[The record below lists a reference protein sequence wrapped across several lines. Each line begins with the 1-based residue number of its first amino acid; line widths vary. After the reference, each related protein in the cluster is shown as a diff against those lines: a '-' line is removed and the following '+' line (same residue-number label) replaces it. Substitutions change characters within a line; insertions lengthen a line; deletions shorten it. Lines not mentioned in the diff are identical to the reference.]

1 MCGQLG
7 PRHRSGPMPAL
18 ANASPGPTAVS
29 AAALFELIGS
39 SDLIDQGQALLVSL
53 EPVRQALGPR
63 WESRRAQVYDLVERH
78 FRKHL
83 APTDIWE
90 QAGETQILVATPGK
104 STVLAQAYCYRALK
118 EVLTYF
124 LGEVKPADLIVGR
137 VTELS
142 SDRVTVSPVSVADL
156 EHADAV
162 SVPKPTPAPPASSQA
177 NLASWPLQTADGQ
190 NLRVSFAMEPVMDL
204 RAWAMA
210 GHRIESRIMNLQTG
224 VELTSSQRRM
234 LLPRDFQQID
244 LAALERGMSRLA
256 DGGVPDKPNLIIQL
270 SFASLSNGRARATL
284 LDRARDMQQV
294 MRQAVIC
301 ELVDVELGVPLG
313 RLTEVMSLIR
323 GFFRSAWV
331 QVEMQ
336 RTLIDVASSA
346 KASGISIRASDLGDD
361 NAAIARN
368 MGKFV
373 AMVNRPNALMS
384 VTSLP
389 ATDLMIDA
397 QAAGFRLATLRAKA
411 APAPAAPV
419 PQREPV
425 IV

>member
-1 MCGQLG
+1 MHASVAEPPETTKG
-7 PRHRSGPMPAL
+7 PAPA
-18 ANASPGPTAVS
+18 PTLVS
-29 AAALFELIGS
+29 AAALFDLIGH
-39 SDLIDQGQALLVSL
+39 SDLCEQGQALLVSL
-53 EPVRQALGPR
+53 EPVKQALGPR
-63 WESRRAQVYDLVERH
+63 WEARRGQVYDLVERH

-83 APTDIWE
+83 SPSDIWE

-104 STVLAQAYCYRALK
+104 TTVLAQAYCYRALK

-124 LGEVKPADLIVGR
+124 LGEVRPADLIVGR
-137 VTELS
+137 VLELS
-142 SDRVTVSPVSVADL
+142 SDRVTVQPVSIADL

-162 SVPKPTPAPPASSQA
+162 SIPRPTPAPPASSQA

-190 NLRVSFAMEPVMDL
+190 NLRVSFVAEPVMDL
-204 RAWAMA
+204 KAWAMA
-210 GHRIESRIMNLQTG
+210 GHRIESRIMDLQTG
-224 VELTSSQRRM
+224 VELSGAQRRL

-270 SFASLSNGRARATL
+270 SFASLSSGRARAAL
-284 LDRARDMQQV
+284 LDRAKEMQQL

-323 GFFRSAWV
+323 NFFRSAWV

-336 RTLIDVASSA
+336 RSLIDVAVAA
-346 KASGISIRASDLGDD
+346 KASGMSIRATGLGDD
-361 NAAIARN
+361 NQTIARN
-368 MGKFV
+368 LGKFV
-373 AMVNRPNALMS
+373 AMVNRPSALLT

-397 QAAGFRLATLRAKA
+397 QAAGFRHATLQAKSQPE
-411 APAPAAPV
+411 PAEPV
-419 PQREPV
+419 PKGEPV
-425 IV
+425 VV